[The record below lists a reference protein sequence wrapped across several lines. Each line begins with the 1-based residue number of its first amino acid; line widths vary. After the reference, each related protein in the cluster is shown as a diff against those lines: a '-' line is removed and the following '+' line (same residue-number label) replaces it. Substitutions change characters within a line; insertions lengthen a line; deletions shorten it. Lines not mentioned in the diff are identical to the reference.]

1 MEPQKYADT
10 PWWTNL
16 TAVLLTAAV
25 VGPATYYFATRPA
38 PTATGVSVPSMGSFV
53 KDTVS
58 YIPHILLLFGVLADM
73 FTYQGVYSIPSLV
86 ALITIPLNWL
96 MKFFWMGVADGI
108 VNIQKLL
115 QGAPGTAGAPIPSNP
130 RSGRATVIGT
140 PKQSG
145 GGMGSFFRQYDGCDV
160 QGFSWAHSPYAPQT
174 LVITATIFSYY
185 IFDLIMNRGWTKS
198 AAAITV
204 FVLVYGVQSLLL
216 EDCDARGSASGGTE
230 PAMWLKSIAAFAEG
244 LLFGGTSYAVVQSYY
259 PGFLPS
265 AAISPFP
272 RKRAEDLTVG
282 PNGTYTDSSGNPYI
296 CLANGQCYPDMST
309 QQSRQAFAEIAAQS
323 MGTGKPV
330 TPENC
335 PVASSSTA
343 E

>member
-38 PTATGVSVPSMGSFV
+38 STSPGVSVPSMGSFV

-96 MKFFWMGVADGI
+96 MKFFWMGLVDGI
-108 VNIQKLL
+108 NNL
-115 QGAPGTAGAPIPSNP
+115 QLALGSDKSGSVGAFPTNP
-130 RSGRATVIGT
+130 RSGRPSVV
-140 PKQSG
+140 KG
-145 GGMGSFFRQYDGCDV
+145 GGMGSFFREYDGCDV

-185 IFDLIMNRGWTKS
+185 IFDLIMNRGWAKS

-216 EDCDARGSASGGTE
+216 DDCLAPNATVAE
-230 PAMWLKSIAAFAEG
+230 PAMWLKSLAAFAEG

-282 PNGTYTDSSGNPYI
+282 SNGTYTDSSGNPYV

-309 QQSRQAFAEIAAQS
+309 AESRQAFAEIAAQS

-335 PVASSSTA
+335 PAASTT
-343 E
+343 

>member
-1 MEPQKYADT
+1 MEPQKHADT

-38 PTATGVSVPSMGSFV
+38 SASSGPAIPSMSSFV

-86 ALITIPLNWL
+86 ALLTIPLNWL
-96 MKFFWMGVADGI
+96 MKFFWMGVSDG
-108 VNIQKLL
+108 VANIQTLL
-115 QGAPGTAGAPIPSNP
+115 QGAPGTPGAAFPPNP
-130 RSGRATVIGT
+130 RSGRPTVM
-140 PKQSG
+140 KG
-145 GGMGSFFRQYDGCDV
+145 GGQGSFFREYDGCDV

-185 IFDLIMNRGWTKS
+185 IFDLIMNRGWVNAS
-198 AAAITV
+198 AAITV
-204 FVLVYGVQSLLL
+204 FFLLYAVQSLLL
-216 EDCDARGSASGGTE
+216 EDCNAPGSTADE
-230 PAMWLKSIAAFAEG
+230 PAMWLKSLAAFAEG

-259 PGFLPS
+259 PGFLPT

-282 PNGTYTDSSGNPYI
+282 SNGTYTDSSGNPYI

-330 TPENC
+330 PSANC
-335 PVASSSTA
+335 PAAATK
-343 E
+343 